1 MLKSRKYVR
10 FCTRLFHRS
19 SMKDS
24 FVLGIDIGGSHLTA
38 ALVNEA
44 TRKFVPDSYLRI
56 RVNSNGSAEEIL
68 NTWASAIQDVYKKH
82 PVKTKRIGIAMP
94 GPFDYDNGIS
104 LITGLDKY
112 EALYKLNIKQLL
124 SDKLGIP
131 TASILMM
138 NDAACFL
145 RGEVY
150 YGAAKGYTD
159 VIGITLGT
167 GTGSAMHH
175 NGITED
181 ANLGPSPFMDS
192 IADEYFSTRWFVKR
206 YAALSGNA
214 VKDVKAL
221 TERYANDENVKT
233 VFSEF
238 VKNLVVF
245 LEGFVKTEK
254 PQIIVMG
261 GNIAQSSSLF
271 LDDLVAQLASK
282 RINVPI
288 VNAQLGEEAA
298 ILGAASLFE
307 NDHKSIL

>member
-1 MLKSRKYVR
+1 
-10 FCTRLFHRS
+10 
-19 SMKDS
+19 MKDS

-44 TRKFVPDSYLRI
+44 TRKFVPGLYKRV
-56 RVNSNGSAEEIL
+56 RVNSSGTAEEIL
-68 NTWASAIQDVYKKH
+68 STWTSAIRDIYKNH
-82 PVKTKRIGIAMP
+82 PVKNKRVGIAMP
-94 GPFDYDNGIS
+94 GPFDYDSGIS
-104 LITGLDKY
+104 LIKGLDKY
-112 EALYKLNIKQLL
+112 EALYKLNVKELL
-124 SDKLGIP
+124 SEKLDIP
-131 TASILMM
+131 AASILMM

-150 YGAAKGYTD
+150 FGAAKGYTD

-167 GTGSAMHH
+167 GTGSAIHH

-181 ANLGPSPFMDS
+181 ANLGPSPFMES

-206 YAALSGNA
+206 YIEKTGYA
-214 VKDVKAL
+214 VKDVKAMAEL
-221 TERYANDENVKT
+221 YKT
-233 VFSEF
+233 DKHVRDIFSEF

-245 LEGFVKTEK
+245 LEGFVQVEK

-271 LDDLVAQLASK
+271 LDDLVAQLATK
-282 RINVPI
+282 GIKIPL

-298 ILGAASLFE
+298 ILGAASLFG
-307 NDHKSIL
+307 NDHKTIL

>member
-1 MLKSRKYVR
+1 
-10 FCTRLFHRS
+10 
-19 SMKDS
+19 MKDS

-44 TRKFVPDSYLRI
+44 TRKLVPESYTRI
-56 RVNSNGSAEEIL
+56 RVNSKGTAEEIL
-68 NTWASAIQDVYKKH
+68 NTWTAAIRNIFENH
-82 PVKTKRIGIAMP
+82 PVGNKRMGIAMP
-94 GPFDYDNGIS
+94 GPFDYENGIS
-104 LITGLDKY
+104 LIRGLDKY
-112 EALYKLNIKQLL
+112 ESLYKLNVKALL
-124 SDKLGIP
+124 AERLNIP
-131 TASILMM
+131 ATSILMM

-167 GTGSAMHH
+167 GTGSAIHH
-175 NGITED
+175 NGNTED

-206 YAALSGNA
+206 YSEKTGGV

-221 TERYANDENVKT
+221 AELYAGDNAVREI
-233 VFSEF
+233 FSEF
-238 VKNLVVF
+238 VKNLVIF
-245 LEGFVKTEK
+245 LEGFVKHEN
-254 PQIIVMG
+254 PQLIVMG
-261 GNIAQSSSLF
+261 GNIAQCSGLF
-271 LDDLVAQLASK
+271 LKELVSGLAAK
-282 RINVPI
+282 AIIIPV

-298 ILGAASLFE
+298 IAGAASLFE

>member
-1 MLKSRKYVR
+1 
-10 FCTRLFHRS
+10 
-19 SMKDS
+19 MKDS
-24 FVLGIDIGGSHLTA
+24 FVLGIDIGGSHLTG

-44 TRKFVPDSYLRI
+44 TRKFVPDSYTRI
-56 RVNSNGSAEEIL
+56 RVNSQGTAEEIL
-68 NTWASAIQDVYKKH
+68 NSWVSAIQDIYKNH
-82 PVKTKRIGIAMP
+82 PVKNKRIGIAMP
-94 GPFDYDNGIS
+94 GPFDYEKGIS
-104 LITGLDKY
+104 LIKGLDKY
-112 EALYKLNIKQLL
+112 EALYKLNVKELL
-124 SDKLGIP
+124 SKKLDIP
-131 TASILMM
+131 VASILMM

-167 GTGSAMHH
+167 GTGSAIHH

-181 ANLGPSPFMDS
+181 ANLGPSPFMES

-206 YAALSGNA
+206 YIEKTGYA
-214 VKDVKAL
+214 VKDVKAM
-221 TERYANDENVKT
+221 TELYASEKHVQDI
-233 VFSEF
+233 FSEF

-261 GNIAQSSSLF
+261 GNIAQSASLF
-271 LDDLVAQLASK
+271 LTDLVSQLTAK
-282 RINVPI
+282 GIKIPI

>member
-1 MLKSRKYVR
+1 
-10 FCTRLFHRS
+10 
-19 SMKDS
+19 MKDS

-44 TRKFVPDSYLRI
+44 TRKFVPDSYTRL
-56 RVNSNGSAEEIL
+56 RVNSNGTAEEIL
-68 NTWASAIQDVYKKH
+68 STWTSAIRDIYATH
-82 PVKTKRIGIAMP
+82 PVKNKRVGIAMP
-94 GPFDYDNGIS
+94 GPFDYDKGIS
-104 LITGLDKY
+104 LIKGLDKY
-112 EALYKLNIKQLL
+112 ESLYKLNVKELL
-124 SDKLGIP
+124 SEKLGIP
-131 TASILMM
+131 VASILMM

-150 YGAAKGYTD
+150 YGAARGYTD

-206 YAALSGNA
+206 YAARSGNT
-214 VKDVKAL
+214 VKDVKTL
-221 TERYANDENVKT
+221 TERYANDENAKA
-233 VFSEF
+233 VFNEF

-245 LEGFVKTEK
+245 LEGFVKAEK

-261 GNIAQSSSLF
+261 GNIAQSASLF
-271 LDDLVAQLASK
+271 LEDLVAQLAAK
-282 RINVPI
+282 GIKIPI

-307 NDHKSIL
+307 NDQKSIL

>member
-1 MLKSRKYVR
+1 
-10 FCTRLFHRS
+10 
-19 SMKDS
+19 MKDS

-44 TRKFVPDSYLRI
+44 TRKFVPDSYTRI
-56 RVNSNGSAEEIL
+56 RVNSNGTAEEIL
-68 NTWASAIQDVYKKH
+68 SNWTSAIQDIYKKH
-82 PVKTKRIGIAMP
+82 PVKNKRIGIAMP
-94 GPFDYDNGIS
+94 GPFDYNKGIS
-104 LITGLDKY
+104 LITSLDKY

-124 SDKLGIP
+124 SERLGISA
-131 TASILMM
+131 TSILMM

-150 YGAAKGYTD
+150 YGAAKGFTD

-167 GTGSAMHH
+167 GTGSAVHH

-181 ANLGPSPFMDS
+181 ANLGPSPFMES

-206 YAALSGNA
+206 YATLSGNT
-214 VKDVKAL
+214 VKDVKTL
-221 TERYANDENVKT
+221 VERYGKDENVK
-233 VFSEF
+233 VIFDEF
-238 VKNLVVF
+238 VKNLTDF
-245 LEGFVKTEK
+245 LEGFVKAEK

-271 LDDLVAQLASK
+271 LDDLVAQLAAK
-282 RINVPI
+282 GVTIPV

-307 NDHKSIL
+307 ANHKSIL

>member
-1 MLKSRKYVR
+1 
-10 FCTRLFHRS
+10 
-19 SMKDS
+19 MKDS

-44 TRKFVPDSYLRI
+44 TRKSVPDSYTRL
-56 RVNSNGSAEEIL
+56 RVNSNGTAEEIL
-68 NTWASAIQDVYKKH
+68 NTWTSAIRDIYATH
-82 PVKTKRIGIAMP
+82 PVKNKRVGIAMP
-94 GPFDYDNGIS
+94 GPFDYDKGIS
-104 LITGLDKY
+104 LIKGLDKY
-112 EALYKLNIKQLL
+112 ESLYKLNVKELL
-124 SDKLGIP
+124 SEKLGIP
-131 TASILMM
+131 VASILMM

-150 YGAAKGYTD
+150 YGAARGYTD

-206 YAALSGNA
+206 YAARSGNT
-214 VKDVKAL
+214 VKDVKTL
-221 TERYANDENVKT
+221 TERYANDENAKV

-238 VKNLVVF
+238 VKNLAVF
-245 LEGFVKTEK
+245 LEGFVHAEK

-261 GNIAQSSSLF
+261 GNIAQSASLF
-271 LDDLVAQLASK
+271 LDDLVAQLAAK
-282 RINVPI
+282 GIKIPI

>member
-1 MLKSRKYVR
+1 MR
-10 FCTRLFHRS
+10 
-19 SMKDS
+19 DS

-38 ALVNEA
+38 ALVNVA
-44 TRKFVPDSYLRI
+44 TRTFVQDSYTRI
-56 RVNSNGSAEEIL
+56 RVNSKGTVDEIL
-68 NTWASAIQDVYKKH
+68 NSWVSAIQSIYEKH
-82 PVKTKRIGIAMP
+82 PVKNKRIGLAMP
-94 GPFDYDNGIS
+94 GPFDYTNGIS

-112 EALYKLNIKQLL
+112 EALYKLNVKELI
-124 SDKLGIP
+124 SEKLGIP
-131 TASILMM
+131 VASILMM

-150 YGAAKGYTD
+150 YGAAKGYQN

-167 GTGSAMHH
+167 GTGSAIHH

-206 YAALSGNA
+206 YSEKTGNV

-221 TERYANDENVKT
+221 AERYTTDKDIKDI
-233 VFSEF
+233 FSEF
-238 VKNLVVF
+238 VKNLIVF
-245 LEGFVKTEK
+245 LEGFVNQEK
-254 PQIIVMG
+254 PQVIVMG
-261 GNIAQSSSLF
+261 GNIAQCANLF
-271 LDDLVAQLASK
+271 LEDLITGLAAK
-282 RINVPI
+282 GIMIPI

-307 NDHKSIL
+307 DDQKTIL